1 MRNRIRGHVLY
12 GPSIRVPQA
21 RTSNMSTICLIRPNG
36 YPPDIQ
42 CYFNNWAAIHNLPAI
57 TGPHRL
63 TSDYSG
69 FYAGAPP
76 SKLAADVK
84 ASDVVIFY
92 GHGDWD
98 RLIIRN
104 TAGPPSNW
112 VCSSPVPPALDTSH
126 FAGKFLVAVACK
138 AGYTL
143 GPALMAVGATGFLG
157 FTDSVAY
164 IATPRLASTHF
175 ENAFV
180 RGPNALLNRLASGNS
195 YADAGSYALKAWKG
209 AFFAACDY
217 FKYDTIAAADPDALE
232 ARVWALWNANQITL
246 R

>member
-1 MRNRIRGHVLY
+1 MVPNRI
-12 GPSIRVPQA
+12 PQV
-21 RTSNMSTICLIRPNG
+21 RTSNDANVMSTICLIRPNG

-42 CYFNNWAAIHNLPAI
+42 CYFNSWAAIHNFPAI
-57 TGPHRL
+57 TAPSHSL

-69 FYAGAPP
+69 FYAGPPP
-76 SKLAADVK
+76 SNLAADVK
-84 ASDVVIFY
+84 ASNVVIFY

-112 VCSSPVPPALDTSH
+112 ACSSPVPPALDASH

-157 FTDSVAY
+157 FNDSVAY
-164 IATPRLASTHF
+164 IATPGLASTHF

-180 RGPNALLNRLASGNS
+180 RGPNALLNRLASGRS
-195 YADAGSYALKAWKG
+195 HADAGSDARQAWRG
-209 AFFAACDY
+209 AFFAAHDH
-217 FKYDTIAAADPDALE
+217 FKYDTTAAAHPNALE
-232 ARVWALWNANQITL
+232 ARVWALWNANQIIAL
-246 R
+246 